1 MSTLSSEL
9 QEYMPHPPA
18 DAAESV
24 AASEPQFEFTKV
36 ECLLLAY
43 HTVGRQAPQHLTED
57 EETLKDFRVRR

>member
-1 MSTLSSEL
+1 
-9 QEYMPHPPA
+9 MPHPPA